1 LQGLATGSV
10 WSTDRMIW
18 HEEIPH
24 VDYTGYLSDDNA
36 IITPW
41 PTRPPL

>member
-1 LQGLATGSV
+1 
-10 WSTDRMIW
+10 MIW
-18 HEEIPH
+18 HEQIPH
-24 VDYTGYLSDDNA
+24 VDYTGYLSDNNA